1 MSNVF
6 DLFQRSKSS
15 ASGALPRESVD
26 VGAFAWGSMVEL
38 RRKAREIDSPSGRT
52 FIADVCRMV
61 ARELVYSRY
70 AESGEVGFF
79 RAMNSDTVLRRAVDL
94 LDLAEELDGRIQQEP
109 SGDE

>member
-38 RRKAREIDSPSGRT
+38 RRKAREIDTPSGRT
-52 FIADVCRMV
+52 
-61 ARELVYSRY
+61 
-70 AESGEVGFF
+70 
-79 RAMNSDTVLRRAVDL
+79 
-94 LDLAEELDGRIQQEP
+94 LDRK
-109 SGDE
+109 SVV